1 VTLASRAAHWGRF
14 MDVPLYAIALSVFAV
29 LYLAVGV
36 YLGITLIITL
46 FIMLAYLAARHGK
59 LPENY
64 PHGLGDTMITVTFIG
79 ITWGIFTWLAP
90 KNPIPFSGTGLTYTN
105 AATVPVG
112 SIILISFVLAIVF
125 LVVFSFISNDLR
137 GMGPTGGGEGE
148 KPKQGVGA

>member
-1 VTLASRAAHWGRF
+1 

-29 LYLAVGV
+29 LYLAIGV

-46 FIMLAYLAARHGK
+46 LVMLAYLAIRHGK

-64 PHGLGDTMITVTFIG
+64 PHGLGDSLITVTFIG

-90 KNPIPFSGTGLTYTN
+90 KNPIPFIGHGLTYTPQ
-105 AATVPVG
+105 ATIPLG
-112 SIILISFVLAIVF
+112 PIITISFILALIF
-125 LVVFSFISNDLR
+125 LVVFSFIANDLR
-137 GMGPTGGGEGE
+137 GAGPTGGGGGE